1 MPRSMWS
8 GSISF
13 ALVNIP
19 VKLFTAVSP
28 KDVHFHQ
35 VHDEDG
41 VRIQQKRICPA
52 DNKEVPY
59 EHIVKGYEVSPNRY
73 VIIKP
78 EELEALNPKAS
89 HTIEI
94 ESFTKLDQ
102 IDPLFFENS
111 YYLAPDKGAAK
122 PYALLTRAMEETGQ
136 VAIAKAVIRTK
147 QYLCALRPIQ
157 NALSMS
163 TLFYSDEVVSREAL
177 EGLPQSDIKLNE
189 KELAMAKQLV
199 ESLSTKFDP
208 KKYHDEY
215 RERVLELIEQKA
227 KGEEIVL
234 QPVAEEPAKVVNLM
248 AALEQSLAAARRQT
262 QATGDTQRPA
272 ARARAQATRAN
283 GGNNQRAGRAHA
295 HRKKRT
301 A

>member
-35 VHDEDG
+35 VHDADG

-52 DNKEVPY
+52 DGKEVPY

-94 ESFTKLDQ
+94 ETFTKLDE
-102 IDPLFFENS
+102 IDPLFYENS
-111 YYLAPDKGAAK
+111 YYLAPDKGATK

-136 VAIAKAVIRTK
+136 VAIARAVIRTK
-147 QYLCALRPIQ
+147 QYLCALRPIE
-157 NALSMS
+157 NALTMS
-163 TLFYSDEVVSREAL
+163 TLYYADEVVSRSAL
-177 EGLPQSDIKLNE
+177 EGLPSADVKLNE
-189 KELAMAKQLV
+189 KELAMAKQLI
-199 ESLSTKFDP
+199 ESLSTKFEP

-215 RERVLELIEQKA
+215 RERVLEMIEQKA
-227 KGEEIVL
+227 KGEEVVI
-234 QPVAEEPAKVVNLM
+234 QPVSEEAPKVVNLM

-262 QATGDTQRPA
+262 AATGDTQHRPA
-272 ARARAQATRAN
+272 AKARAQATRT
-283 GGNNQRAGRAHA
+283 RAHGATTGRAHA

>member
-1 MPRSMWS
+1 MWS

-13 ALVNIP
+13 ALINIP
-19 VKLFTAVSP
+19 VKMFTAVSP

-59 EHIVKGYEVSPNRY
+59 EHIVKGYEISPNRY

-94 ESFTKLDQ
+94 QSFTKLDQ

-122 PYALLTRAMEETGQ
+122 PYALLTRAMQETGQ

-147 QYLCALRPIQ
+147 QYLCALRPVE
-157 NALSMS
+157 NALTMS
-163 TLFYSDEVVSREAL
+163 TLYYADEVVARASIE
-177 EGLPQSDIKLNE
+177 EIPQHDLKLND
-189 KELAMAKQLV
+189 KELAMARQLV
-199 ESLSTKFDP
+199 ESLSSEFDP

-215 RERVLELIEQKA
+215 RDRVLAMIEQKA
-227 KGEEIVL
+227 KGEKVMI
-234 QPVAEEPAKVVNLM
+234 QPAAEEPAKVVNLM

-272 ARARAQATRAN
+272 ARARAQATRAQAGN
-283 GGNNQRAGRAHA
+283 GHRSGRAHTN
-295 HRKKRT
+295 RKNRT
-301 A
+301 V